1 MRAGILAESI
11 IAYSNQS
18 SYQITNLKLQKTLYF
33 VQGYYAKEFSSP
45 LFEDRIEHWP
55 YGPVVPS
62 VYFKYSS
69 YGADAIYATNPYAS
83 FDWLPPHERNYV
95 KKIIDKCL
103 SLSARKLVEISHTG
117 SPWKITSTS
126 QEISFESIKFYFC
139 NNDPLNISTTSA

>member
-18 SYQITNLKLQKTLYF
+18 SYRITNLKLQKTLYF

-117 SPWKITSTS
+117 SPWKGTSPS
-126 QEISFESIKFYFC
+126 QEISFEAIKFYFL
-139 NNDPLNISTTSA
+139 NNDPLKICTISD